1 MKRLRRNPVSSLGKN
16 RPAKTSGA
24 ISVPFLFAV
33 ALKESS
39 LPPFLPSP
47 PLPPFYIKNELSPPT
62 TNGVRAFDRVVAPL
76 LFDKSRDD
84 LSSPL
89 LRSSEF
95 LMHYF
100 PSSTL
105 GRHRG
110 EMAGSTRAVDSTTGM
125 MILDGCRVP
134 VSWNISKGRIFL
146 APPPS
151 RLISTG
157 NDLKIDTTTRIRRAR
172 ILPSLPFSV
181 DFKIDSLARGFD
193 AVKDYPIIRSR
204 FGMEN
209 RLDSRFWFWM
219 KDAVKEHLIT
229 EVFQVYL

>member
-39 LPPFLPSP
+39 LPPFLPPP

-105 GRHRG
+105 AAT
-110 EMAGSTRAVDSTTGM
+110 AGKWPDPRALS
-125 MILDGCRVP
+125 
-134 VSWNISKGRIFL
+134 
-146 APPPS
+146 
-151 RLISTG
+151 
-157 NDLKIDTTTRIRRAR
+157 IRRR
-172 ILPSLPFSV
+172 GWWSWMDVEFPFREIFRKEEYSL
-181 DFKIDSLARGFD
+181 LLLLLG
-193 AVKDYPIIRSR
+193 
-204 FGMEN
+204 
-209 RLDSRFWFWM
+209 
-219 KDAVKEHLIT
+219 
-229 EVFQVYL
+229 